1 MADDKALKPR
11 SYRINDETAEK
22 IKEIA
27 ASIGGNQQETLAKLI
42 EAYEF
47 QSGKAI
53 LTEKKSDIEQF
64 EKYVN
69 AIIRMY
75 MGSLEDN
82 QNITETVR
90 TEFDALLQSKDAVIQ
105 DLQSRLVSANQSK
118 EDAVS
123 KAKACEDANKT
134 LSSNI
139 EMLQKEYTQKT
150 NDLQSM
156 LLDKESLNK
165 ALTDSCNELKLKLDQ
180 MKQEHD
186 ENVALRE
193 RIADLIQERDKA
205 LKQVEYGEE
214 AISSLREKLQLEHEK
229 AILELERKYH
239 EEKQAEVD
247 KYQKKYFELLEKMN
261 ASKEE

>member
-1 MADDKALKPR
+1 M
-11 SYRINDETAEK
+11 
-22 IKEIA
+22 
-27 ASIGGNQQETLAKLI
+27 AKLI

-47 QSGKAI
+47 QSGKAV

-118 EDAVS
+118 EEAVS
-123 KAKACEDANKT
+123 KAKVYEDENKA
-134 LSSNI
+134 LSGNI
-139 EMLQKEYTQKT
+139 EKLQKEYTQKT

-186 ENVALRE
+186 ENIALKE
-193 RIADLIQERDKA
+193 RIAELIQERDKA
-205 LKQVEYGEE
+205 LKQVE
-214 AISSLREKLQLEHEK
+214 
-229 AILELERKYH
+229 
-239 EEKQAEVD
+239 
-247 KYQKKYFELLEKMN
+247 
-261 ASKEE
+261 